1 MSDTFRVRYN
11 DKVTFLDLFLIF
23 SSFRHRIFLLEA
35 CPGVSGCGLNQPQ
48 RHFLTDGVYSCSF
61 PFFDRCLY
69 PYHTAF
75 LDSGQ
80 RGVT

>member
-48 RHFLTDGVYSCSF
+48 RHFLTDGV
-61 PFFDRCLY
+61 
-69 PYHTAF
+69 
-75 LDSGQ
+75 
-80 RGVT
+80 